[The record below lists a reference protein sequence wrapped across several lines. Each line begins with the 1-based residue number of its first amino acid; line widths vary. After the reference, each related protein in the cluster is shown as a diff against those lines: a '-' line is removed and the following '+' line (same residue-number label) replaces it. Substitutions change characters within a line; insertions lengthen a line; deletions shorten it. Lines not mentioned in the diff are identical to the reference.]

1 MGKGMDTYPLIKKCL
16 VVGIILLFIGLTGT
30 QSINAN
36 NPISNHITSATY
48 KSNTYKSNITLNNG
62 TLSGHVTDSEENPIE
77 GARVRV
83 YFHDTYSENYSD
95 STGYFHVTNISIC
108 NCTKNATCSKEG
120 YYPVWVYLGIWDNTT
135 YDFMLTLSNMTVL
148 AITSLSPFT
157 IKNIGN
163 ATAFNISWNITIK
176 GGFIVIGR
184 SSSGVVIGPLE
195 PGQEIMIKSGKF
207 LLGFG
212 NIEII
217 WAAWADNAPIVS
229 IKITGKLLL
238 YFFIP

>member
-1 MGKGMDTYPLIKKCL
+1 MDKYPQLRKCL
-16 VVGIILLFIGLTGT
+16 IVGIVLLFIGLTGT
-30 QSINAN
+30 PSINAN
-36 NPISNHITSATY
+36 IPISDHITSVT
-48 KSNTYKSNITLNNG
+48 SISNIAPYGG

-95 STGYFHVTNISIC
+95 STGFFHITNISIC

-120 YYPVWVYLGIWDNTT
+120 YYPAWVYLTISDNTT
-135 YDFMLTLSNMTVL
+135 YDFVLTPFNITKL
-148 AITSLSPFT
+148 AIASLSPFI
-157 IKNIGN
+157 IKNVGN
-163 ATAFNISWNITIK
+163 VTAFNVSWSITIN

-195 PGQEIMIKSGKF
+195 PGQEIMIKSGKL

-212 NIEII
+212 NIEIT
-217 WAAWADNAPIVS
+217 WATWADNAPIFS
-229 IKITGKLLL
+229 IKIAGRLLL
-238 YFFIP
+238 YFFIPQ